1 MKTNLLFLKFYLK
14 KKHKKIKDE
23 IYKLLKVKK
32 KKHFYLEFLYSKY
45 IF

>member
-32 KKHFYLEFLYSKY
+32 KDFYLEFLYSKY

>member
-23 IYKLLKVKK
+23 IYKLLKVK
-32 KKHFYLEFLYSKY
+32 
-45 IF
+45 